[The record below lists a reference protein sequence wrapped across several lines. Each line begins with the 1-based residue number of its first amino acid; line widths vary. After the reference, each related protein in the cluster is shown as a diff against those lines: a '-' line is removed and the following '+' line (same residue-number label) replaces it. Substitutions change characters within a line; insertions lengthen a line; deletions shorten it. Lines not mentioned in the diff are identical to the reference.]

1 MEETE
6 ENDFTSE
13 EGLTEEG
20 LPKPA
25 SNPLEPA
32 GNDLDNIIQSQ
43 INDDL
48 WAALKGDLPCLEATR
63 DCISQLQQEAVQRN
77 PLLVEIDTRIEE
89 INTKIEEARIAN
101 NDSIQLGIFSP
112 GLQVLLQPQ
121 IYENDDGTST
131 QTSGILENIAAI
143 FTTPTGVFDRLLSA
157 IGVPILQ
164 SFFGGNEDNQ
174 RNAIAISDLQVK
186 VAELQRGRAELANKI
201 REEVYLAVF
210 DYDDAAREFQI
221 SQEIAKRDAARVEL
235 LAVEYRL
242 GEGDSNTYLN
252 TLNSLD
258 GKKAQTYRSWSAM
271 RSRIEKI
278 KLLVLGLEE

>member
-13 EGLTEEG
+13 EGLSEEG
-20 LPKPA
+20 LPEVE

-32 GNDLDNIIQSQ
+32 GIDRIIQSQ
-43 INDDL
+43 MNDDL
-48 WAALKGDLPCLEATR
+48 WDALKGDLPCLEATR
-63 DCISQLQQEAVQRN
+63 DCISQLQLEAVGRN

-121 IYENDDGTST
+121 TYENDDGTT
-131 QTSGILENIAAI
+131 LQTGGLLENLAAI
-143 FTTPTGVFDRLLSA
+143 FTTPTGVFDRLLNA
-157 IGVPILQ
+157 VGIPLLQ

-186 VAELQRGRAELANKI
+186 AAELQRGR
-201 REEVYLAVF
+201 
-210 DYDDAAREFQI
+210 DAGR
-221 SQEIAKRDAARVEL
+221 AAAALCGQHR
-235 LAVEYRL
+235 
-242 GEGDSNTYLN
+242 
-252 TLNSLD
+252 
-258 GKKAQTYRSWSAM
+258 Q
-271 RSRIEKI
+271 
-278 KLLVLGLEE
+278 